1 MSLNKR
7 KQKKNGVIR
16 IMSPVLYSTTILP
29 KISIYRNVLSSATGG
44 CHLTQ
49 GVLIELYWKRSE
61 KNKGGGSY
69 VHTLEKS

>member
-16 IMSPVLYSTTILP
+16 IVSSVLYSTAILP
-29 KISIYRNVLSSATGG
+29 QFPIYRNVLSSTAEG

-49 GVLIELYWKRSE
+49 GVLIELYRKRSE
-61 KNKGGGSY
+61 K
-69 VHTLEKS
+69 